1 IYYGQPKVT
10 SQEAAAGLLRYDWV
24 TQTDGEHAVTL
35 TRATY
40 KMPKEKAEA
49 LAKFLSDQVKGQVL
63 ETKVDGEGIVVTST
77 PHIQQTIHAFIN
89 LVQGGGKQNWTFE
102 IKGGDIRHE
111 LATPAK

>member
-1 IYYGQPKVT
+1 
-10 SQEAAAGLLRYDWV
+10 
-24 TQTDGEHAVTL
+24 
-35 TRATY
+35 
-40 KMPKEKAEA
+40 MPKEKAEA

-63 ETKVDGEGIVVTST
+63 ETKVEGEGIVVTTT